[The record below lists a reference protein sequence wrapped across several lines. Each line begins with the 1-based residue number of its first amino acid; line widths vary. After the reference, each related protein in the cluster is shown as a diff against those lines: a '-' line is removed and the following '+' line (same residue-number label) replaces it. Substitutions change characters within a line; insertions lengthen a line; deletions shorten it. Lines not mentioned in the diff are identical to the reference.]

1 VPSKLRILHLIDKNR
16 LTTGS
21 VVQMMEAARELSRR
35 GHRVAVGSSP
45 GGDLEDACTESG
57 VGFLGL
63 RFRGPRSW
71 PAIRKLRRYLRTQE
85 TELLHVHKGRA
96 HAAAL
101 AAAAGLGRNPRLVVN
116 RGVVFRLDAFNKWK
130 YHHPRVRAVVCVADA
145 VREVVIESAALDP
158 SIVHTVY
165 GGTDVKAFD
174 PTRTSRKPTRSE
186 LGFDSEHVVIG
197 QVSVRDWKGWAELIE
212 AFARV
217 RSNRPEARLL
227 LIGCEGPHE
236 RSKIETVARA
246 AGVIDQVVILPYR
259 TDMADVLAACDV
271 VVDASFAG
279 TGITGTIRE
288 AMALERAVVATDC
301 GGNRELVIDG
311 DVGLVVPPRD
321 TDALASALIRLT
333 ENPSLRRELGSSAR
347 IRVVDQFST
356 EQRVDRLEA
365 LYRKILE

>member
-1 VPSKLRILHLIDKNR
+1 MPSKLRILHLIDKNR

-21 VVQMMEAARELSRR
+21 VVQMMEAARGLARR
-35 GHRVAVGSSP
+35 GHRVSIGGTP
-45 GGDLEDACTESG
+45 GGDLEDACGEHG

-63 RFRGPRSW
+63 RFRGPRSCSS
-71 PAIRKLRRYLRTQE
+71 IRKLRRYLRAQE
-85 TELLHVHKGRA
+85 TEILHVHKGRA

-101 AAAAGLGRNPRLVVN
+101 AAATGLGRNPRLVVN
-116 RGVVFRLDAFNKWK
+116 RGVVFRLDSFNKLK

-145 VREVVIESAALDP
+145 VREVSIGSAALDP

-174 PTRTSRKPTRSE
+174 PKRASREPVRSD
-186 LGFDSEHVVIG
+186 LDFDSEHVVIG

-217 RSNRPEARLL
+217 RTNRPEARLL

-236 RSKIETVARA
+236 RSKIETAARV
-246 AGVIDQVVILPYR
+246 AGVIDYVVKLPYR
-259 TDMADVLAACDV
+259 TDMADILAACDV

-301 GGNRELVIDG
+301 GGNKELVIDG

-321 TDALASALIRLT
+321 TDALASALIRLA
-333 ENPSLRRELGSSAR
+333 EDPSLRRRLGTAAR
-347 IRVVDQFST
+347 KRVVDHFTT
-356 EQRVDRLEA
+356 EHRIDKLEA
-365 LYRKILE
+365 LYREILD